1 MRAIACFWV
10 RKRLG
15 KVQLNAHWLNFFT
28 EWQQHEFFEASG
40 PIQNEQK
47 YEQAK
52 GLQKVYIFELVIN
65 VILNKNFIWAL
76 HHTFLNLSCLRIL
89 SYDTLLNTNE
99 NIVWCGDR
107 RCVRAVS
114 WLYFF
119 LPLFPFLLFFKGIK
133 ALWLCRIF
141 F

>member
-89 SYDTLLNTNE
+89 SYDTLFEYKWKYFMMWLSLNLGTGV
-99 NIVWCGDR
+99 VWGRFHDYTF
-107 RCVRAVS
+107 S
-114 WLYFF
+114 YHYFLFFFF
-119 LPLFPFLLFFKGIK
+119 LKE
-133 ALWLCRIF
+133 
-141 F
+141 